1 MNGREHSRVSMSL
14 HLIKYAFLFIIL
26 AGFSILCWGQY
37 RSRTAAVRIIQLPK
51 AKQTGSMSFEEALA
65 EKRQGLYQLS
75 SEQLDYAQLGQ
86 LAWAGQGLVEGPEQS
101 QIQPQPDVA
110 ALRNEQNRPISVY
123 FVTSNG
129 LYVYEP
135 DEHGLEQTSNQDVR
149 VALAN
154 ATSNPE
160 VVSIA
165 GCDVIVAGSVRAIT
179 RRSGSEARK
188 VMLLQAGRVL
198 EDIQLQAVSLE
209 LGLVEVSNFD
219 ANGVKRACNIPRTV
233 EPLFIIAIGHP
244 LAESTLNSLQPGTA
258 IQGMQKKAALIIA
271 RQNFRDEELF
281 ETKRVLEAV
290 GVQTVIASTTLGA
303 VRGMLSGIAEARILI
318 DQLRVDD
325 YDAIVFIGGVGAAEY
340 FNNPIALNLVH
351 EAAHRGKVLAAISTA
366 PTILAQ
372 AGVIRGYRATSLLT
386 ERDRLVQAGA
396 IYTGTPVERDR
407 LIITASGPM
416 ASVQFGRL
424 IADALAGR

>member
-1 MNGREHSRVSMSL
+1 MNGREYSRISMSL
-14 HLIKYAFLFIIL
+14 HLIKYAFLLIIL

-37 RSRTAAVRIIQLPK
+37 RSRTTAVRIIQLPK

-86 LAWAGQGLVEGPEQS
+86 LAWAGQGLIEGAE
-101 QIQPQPDVA
+101 QPQTQPQLNA
-110 ALRNEQNRPISVY
+110 AVLRNEQNRPISIY
-123 FVTSNG
+123 FATSNG

-135 DEHGLEQTSNQDVR
+135 DEHSLEQISNQDIR
-149 VALAN
+149 ASLAN
-154 ATSNPE
+154 VTSNPE
-160 VVSIA
+160 VVSVA
-165 GCDVIVAGSVRAIT
+165 GCNVIVTGSVRAIT
-179 RRSGSEARK
+179 RRYGSEARK
-188 VMLLQAGRVL
+188 VMLLRAGRIL

-209 LGLVEVSNFD
+209 LGIVEISGFD
-219 ANGVKRACNIPRTV
+219 VNGVKRACNLPRTV
-233 EPLFIIAIGHP
+233 EPLFIVATGHP
-244 LAESTLNSLQPGTA
+244 LAESKSDSQQSGTA
-258 IQGMQKKAALIIA
+258 TQGMQKKAALIIA

-281 ETKRVLEAV
+281 ETQRVLEAG
-290 GVQTVIASTTLGA
+290 GVQTIIASTTLGTA
-303 VRGMLSGIAEARILI
+303 RGMLGGIAEARILI
-318 DQLRVDD
+318 DQLSVDD
-325 YDAIVFIGGVGAAEY
+325 YDAIVFIGGVGATEY
-340 FNNPIALNLVH
+340 FDNPVALNLAR

-372 AGVIRGYRATSLLT
+372 AGVIRGYRTTSLLT

-407 LIITASGPM
+407 LIISASGPM

-424 IADALAGR
+424 IADALASR